1 MKRLINREKLMKKG
15 KWLLVAVLCLM
26 LAGCSEQDP
35 EEPSIISQPISEE
48 ATSVAKSSAE
58 SSSEESAVSSEDIE
72 DLGIEE
78 TSEEEVQ
85 SSQIPETSEE
95 PQQSSEAVQVTPQ
108 PIHTGGKLIVI
119 DAGHQKTGN
128 YDQEPDGPGSTTMKT
143 KVSAGTK
150 GKFTGL
156 AEYELTLIVAK
167 KLQAILIDR
176 GYDVI
181 MVRETNDVDISNS
194 ERAAIA
200 NNANADAF
208 IRIHANGCD
217 IESVNGAETLCQT
230 KNNPYNAS
238 LYQLSRALSEAVL
251 DGVIAE
257 CKCNRRNIFETDTMS
272 GINWCQ
278 VPVTI
283 VEMGYMSNEKE
294 DRLMATEEYQDKL
307 ALGIAN
313 GIDTYFAGR

>member
-1 MKRLINREKLMKKG
+1 
-15 KWLLVAVLCLM
+15 
-26 LAGCSEQDP
+26 
-35 EEPSIISQPISEE
+35 
-48 ATSVAKSSAE
+48 
-58 SSSEESAVSSEDIE
+58 
-72 DLGIEE
+72 
-78 TSEEEVQ
+78 
-85 SSQIPETSEE
+85 
-95 PQQSSEAVQVTPQ
+95 
-108 PIHTGGKLIVI
+108 
-119 DAGHQKTGN
+119 
-128 YDQEPDGPGSTTMKT
+128 
-143 KVSAGTK
+143 
-150 GKFTGL
+150 
-156 AEYELTLIVAK
+156 
-167 KLQAILIDR
+167 
-176 GYDVI
+176 DV
-181 MVRETNDVDISNS
+181 NISNS
-194 ERAAIA
+194 ERAQVA
-200 NNANADAF
+200 NDANADAF